1 MKRFIR
7 LIQPYSEFLRLPDVK
22 RMVIAAWLS
31 RLPTGMMGLSML
43 LFLRDALGSFK
54 LAGTAVGAY
63 FIAMAISAPVQG
75 RIIDRQGPQKLLRVT
90 GVAQPLMLLALFM
103 IAYFKMSFPL
113 IVGAAILAGIFPA
126 PITTL
131 TRTIWRQRFTDESAR
146 KMAFSVDAVT
156 MELCFT
162 VGPLLVALIITLSNP
177 SVGFLI
183 TTTMVFAAF
192 LIFMASP
199 ALNYW
204 QQSSAEER
212 HLLGPLT
219 DPQLLLLLVVTFGFS
234 TAFGLLEVGYPA
246 LATSLSLPALAGV
259 LLAVNSVGS
268 AVGGAVYGVMR
279 INMPLERQFG
289 ILLGMMVLPLLLHA
303 WVSQLL
309 LLGIVA
315 FIAGATIAPSIA
327 AQSILVSRLAP
338 QKYATEAFTW
348 SSTFIVSGI
357 GAGMASGG
365 ALAETYNATT
375 PFIIAALVMAAMTAM
390 SLLLRRGSVIH

>member
-1 MKRFIR
+1 MKHFIR
-7 LIQPYSEFLRLPDVK
+7 PYAEFLRLPDVG
-22 RMVIAAWLS
+22 RMVLVAWLS

-43 LFLRDALGSFK
+43 LFLRDALSSFK

-63 FIAMAISAPVQG
+63 FIAMAVSAPVQG
-75 RIIDRQGPQKLLRVT
+75 RIIDRHGPQKLLRVT
-90 GVAQPLMLLALFM
+90 GIAQPLTLLALFVA
-103 IAYFKMSFPL
+103 AYFKMSFPL
-113 IVGAAILAGIFPA
+113 IIGAAILAGLFPA

-131 TRTIWRQRFTDESAR
+131 TRTVWRQRFTDESAR

-162 VGPLLVALIITLSNP
+162 VGPLLVALMIALSNP

-183 TTTMVFAAF
+183 TTAMVFAAF

-199 ALNYW
+199 VLRYW
-204 QQSSAEER
+204 QQSSVEER

-219 DPQLLLLLVVTFGFS
+219 DPQLLLLFAVTFGLAI
-234 TAFGLLEVGYPA
+234 AFGLLEVGYPA

-259 LLAVNSVGS
+259 LYAINSAGS

-279 INMPLERQFG
+279 IKLPLERQFG
-289 ILLGMMVLPLLLHA
+289 VLLSMMVLPLLLHA

-309 LLGIVA
+309 LLGVVA
-315 FIAGATIAPSIA
+315 FVAGATIAPSMA
-327 AQSILVSRLAP
+327 VQSILVSRMAP

-357 GAGMASGG
+357 GAGMALGG
-365 ALAETYNATT
+365 MLAETYNATT
-375 PFIIAALVMAAMTAM
+375 PFVVAALVMAAIAVL
-390 SLLLRRGSVIH
+390 SLLLRRRNAVH

>member
-7 LIQPYSEFLRLPDVK
+7 LIQPYTEFLRLPDVK

-75 RIIDRQGPQKLLRVT
+75 RIIDRKGPQKLLRVT

-219 DPQLLLLLVVTFGFS
+219 DPQLLLLLVVTYGLA

-268 AVGGAVYGVMR
+268 AVGGAVYGLMR

-309 LLGIVA
+309 LLGIIA